1 MSISQL
7 ARSIVESPTL
17 RLNEEARLLRERGEP
32 VIHLG
37 IGEPK
42 NKAPISAILA
52 SAAKLVSGD
61 VKYAPTDGL
70 PSLKKA
76 ILRYTEEFYDRVIA
90 PENVIVSEGA
100 KQSLFNILYTLCNAQ
115 DEVIVLAP
123 YWVSYPEIVKMVQ
136 AVPVIVTPEDGS
148 FVPRFEEVE
157 RAASSSTKALILN
170 SPNNPSGAVFPEE
183 LVAKLVD
190 WCERKGIWLIVD
202 DIYHKL
208 VFDGKV
214 AAPAWRFTSKD
225 VESSK
230 VIVVNGVS
238 KLYGM
243 TGFRIGWVAANRE
256 LVRIMTNV
264 QAQTTSCVPTTSQA
278 AAEGALTGLQS
289 YVESLRLTI
298 QNNRDVLMQ
307 EIRTFQGVKLRQAGG
322 DVLCASRFPFL
333 PDGLGGALEP
343 PPQEGDGRD
352 GPGEGVRDGGAP
364 PPLVCGHGEG
374 DHGGDRPDEVGDRP
388 RLAERDLDRRA
399 EAREGLAVNNLLDIR
414 TPAEAQAQAL
424 KADFGLAY
432 LGLSNLRKVYW
443 NLPTEAL
450 YEEIVFR
457 GEAKIAHAGPIIVD
471 TGTHTARAAS
481 DKFVVREA
489 DSEGKVWWGVY
500 NRPLRAGQVRRALRT
515 AAGLRPGAGPF
526 RAGLL
531 RGRRPRLPASGPDR
545 HRAGVA
551 LALRPQH
558 VPASRRRTRSTGGT
572 SRSSP

>member
-1 MSISQL
+1 MSLSQL

-52 SAAKLVSGD
+52 SATKLVSGD

-76 ILRYTEEFYDRVIA
+76 ILRYTEDFYDRIVA

-100 KQSLFNILYTLCNAQ
+100 KQSLFNILFSLCNPQ

-148 FVPRFEEVE
+148 FVPRFEEIE

-183 LVAKLVD
+183 LVAKIVGF
-190 WCERKGIWLIVD
+190 CERKGIWLITD

-214 AAPAWRFTSKD
+214 APPAWRYTEKD
-225 VESSK
+225 VESTK
-230 VIVVNGVS
+230 VLVVNGVS

-243 TGFRIGWVAANRE
+243 TGFRIGWVCANRE

-264 QAQTTSCVPTTSQA
+264 QAQTTSCVPTPSQA

-307 EIRTFQGVKLRQAGG
+307 EMRSFQGVTLRKPEGTFYA
-322 DVLCASRFPFL
+322 L
-333 PDGLGGALEP
+333 PDFRAY
-343 PPQEGDGRD
+343 RMSS
-352 GPGEGVRDGGAP
+352 
-364 PPLVCGHGEG
+364 
-374 DHGGDRPDEVGDRP
+374 DE
-388 RLAERDLDRRA
+388 
-399 EAREGLAVNNLLDIR
+399 
-414 TPAEAQAQAL
+414 
-424 KADFGLAY
+424 
-432 LGLSNLRKVYW
+432 LSNL
-443 NLPTEAL
+443 
-450 YEEIVFR
+450 
-457 GEAKIAHAGPIIVD
+457 
-471 TGTHTARAAS
+471 
-481 DKFVVREA
+481 
-489 DSEGKVWWGVY
+489 
-500 NRPLRAGQVRRALRT
+500 
-515 AAGLRPGAGPF
+515 
-526 RAGLL
+526 LL
-531 RGRRPRLPASGPDR
+531 RKAMVVTVPGREFGMEGHLRLSF
-545 HRAGVA
+545 AGSVKDITEGIA
-551 LALRPQH
+551 RMKWAIDPE
-558 VPASRRRTRSTGGT
+558 
-572 SRSSP
+572 SPNEIWIGERKLVRDWL